1 MYANSQLEEVS
12 PEPRQT
18 VETTLARL
26 AVGPYNGDALAIEG
40 LARVHSL
47 SPAFTQSLVD
57 YYTDLSALRSLPKVK
72 KRRRRS

>member
-1 MYANSQLEEVS
+1 MYANLQLEEGA

-18 VETTLARL
+18 VKTTLSRL

-40 LARVHSL
+40 LARVQSL

-57 YYTDLSALRSLPKVK
+57 YFTDLGALRGLPKVK